1 MRRVAVD
8 EPLIHELSVH
18 ELLLGM
24 SKTNQGILVM
34 CGSLAVA
41 CYFFNG
47 IRAKLRVRV
56 RDAEGGHPSY
66 VRRGKGGTAFGAE
79 RSKEPKG
86 LLSDLPIS

>member
-18 ELLLGM
+18 ELLLGT

-34 CGSLAVA
+34 CGRLAVA
-41 CYFFNG
+41 YYFFDG

-56 RDAEGGHPSY
+56 RDAEGGEA
-66 VRRGKGGTAFGAE
+66 GTAFGAE